1 MINGTVSPNP
11 PYRCLIGFGTA
22 IGQILVRWATTR
34 SYGTW
39 SLVTAMWA
47 MISGHKQG
55 FGSAA
60 WPPHEVFTT
69 ARSSLSYGPSYS
81 ANPSEGAPHTANSRA
96 DSCHGW
102 HCPECKVL
110 DWALSI
116 VYHYVLHAVCHY
128 SMPVND
134 EFMHMYIIYL
144 DIYSCVC
151 ALLQNNK
158 LEDSRFR
165 CKVWQKHYTSGH
177 Q

>member
-22 IGQILVRWATTR
+22 IGQISVRWATTR

-69 ARSSLSYGPSYS
+69 ARSSLSYGPSYIVLTRGRPTHCKFTSWFVPRVTLSGVQS
-81 ANPSEGAPHTANSRA
+81 AWLSSINSVSLCSACCVPLQYARQWWIHA
-96 DSCHGW
+96 Y
-102 HCPECKVL
+102 V
-110 DWALSI
+110 
-116 VYHYVLHAVCHY
+116 HYIFGY
-128 SMPVND
+128 I
-134 EFMHMYIIYL
+134 FMRMCIITK
-144 DIYSCVC
+144 
-151 ALLQNNK
+151 Q
-158 LEDSRFR
+158 
-165 CKVWQKHYTSGH
+165 
-177 Q
+177 